1 MPILSKTPFSRVF
14 PNFWRAVYKKRGN
27 RHIFCEICWG
37 LRVKFNAVK
46 ILLTHS
52 LSNFLPVL
60 FHSLFISFSWPGLHS
75 FEPNIQIGV
84 RWMKEEGGGGGDSKV
99 ALGCQDVT
107 CAFSMASAFSVTFE
121 NIKHK
126 IRLLYLTTSMENSS
140 FCLKV
145 WSGMF
150 AAITS
155 KDVHVDLLY
164 FCLSGMAIFGTWIF
178 RKLFNFYIYSN
189 ISFFLFKCIFMR

>member
-1 MPILSKTPFSRVF
+1 MNER
-14 PNFWRAVYKKRGN
+14 R
-27 RHIFCEICWG
+27 
-37 LRVKFNAVK
+37 
-46 ILLTHS
+46 
-52 LSNFLPVL
+52 
-60 FHSLFISFSWPGLHS
+60 
-75 FEPNIQIGV
+75 
-84 RWMKEEGGGGGDSKV
+84 GGGGGGSKV

-107 CAFSMASAFSVTFE
+107 CAFSLASAFSVTFE

-164 FCLSGMAIFGTWIF
+164 FCLSGMAIFGTWTF
-178 RKLFNFYIYSN
+178 RKLFNLYYLFQTFHFFSS
-189 ISFFLFKCIFMR
+189 SFFKLHFVHLILWKFSLVIFFPLFSQIYDALSHFISSILFSTLSFDKTTTSK